1 MLRRII
7 SELFRAARHTEED
20 GGELLVDTLR
30 RIINKQIVG
39 FSNGILLRRQGDGI
53 SEVCPCS
60 DLPIRIRGVLQYQQ
74 KAFDTI
80 PLSEHF
86 TPLRKTS
93 YLVLFS
99 RIANVLIPGWWKRGL
114 GTMRA
119 TPVGLL
125 P

>member
-1 MLRRII
+1 MPAKGI
-7 SELFRAARHTEED
+7 
-20 GGELLVDTLR
+20 DT
-30 RIINKQIVG
+30 V
-39 FSNGILLRRQGDGI
+39 
-53 SEVCPCS
+53 
-60 DLPIRIRGVLQYQQ
+60 
-74 KAFDTI
+74 

-86 TPLRKTS
+86 TLLRKTPYS
-93 YLVLFS
+93 VLFS